1 MVEHS
6 VDRRKPA
13 RPEDIIIGTDPVS
26 IDILKQIYSAIN
38 DIGDER
44 RSFLERCWFHGIERA
59 YKNPSVKL
67 DPDLCFRLL
76 EQIYHHLENK
86 DVWEVKEEDLCEIFE
101 KIISLKATRDSGL
114 KEVFDHLEKSLTAT
128 LQLDFSHK
136 IPLTDS
142 FKDKRNIFNY
152 FVLLFNAVME
162 KMELSMVSA
171 KAVNTYFS
179 KYPDTAFII
188 TDNLGK
194 IRFVN
199 QTGEQLLGLEGARF
213 LGLEIK
219 DFIRNYPVL
228 IEKFNKK
235 GAVEAFQTEIMP
247 LIKNAEPISVTISIP
262 EPVKDRSE
270 IDEKVFIIQFHTP
283 YDSFTHKQPAI
294 NEMVSIKNLVEEII
308 GKIKLTDKWEDI
320 EIENNIFDMRPIKSN
335 YNTVYR
341 MFENLL
347 YSAAVSR
354 KPFEKTKL
362 IIDVKEKKGGVV
374 FIFQDTKGRVTSI
387 LASLKKKVNR
397 QTQVQNTEQWSYNKA
412 KECVEILGGEM
423 ELFSSASTGTTITG
437 FLPCC
442 LNKK

>member
-6 VDRRKPA
+6 VYRKRPT
-13 RPEDIIIGTDPVS
+13 RPEDIIVGTDPVS
-26 IDILKQIYSAIN
+26 IDILKQIYSAIS
-38 DIGDER
+38 DISDER
-44 RSFLERCWFHGIERA
+44 RSFLERCWLQGIEKA
-59 YKNPSVKL
+59 YKDSSVKL

-76 EQIYHHLENK
+76 EQIYQHLENK
-86 DVWEVKEEDLCEIFE
+86 DIWEVKEEDLYEIFE

-136 IPLTDS
+136 IPLTES

-162 KMELSMVSA
+162 KMEFSMVSA
-171 KAVNTYFS
+171 KSVNTYFS

-188 TDNLGK
+188 TDSLGK

-219 DFIRNYPVL
+219 NFIRNYSVL
-228 IEKFNKK
+228 LEKFNKK
-235 GAVEAFQTEIMP
+235 GTIEAFQTEIMP
-247 LIKNAEPISVTISIP
+247 LIKTAEPIPVTISIP

-294 NEMVSIKNLVEEII
+294 NEMVSIKNLVGEII
-308 GKIKLTDKWEDI
+308 EKIKLTDKWEDI

-335 YNTVYR
+335 YNAVYQ

-347 YSAAVSR
+347 YSAVVSR

-374 FIFQDTKGRVTSI
+374 FIFQDTKNSVNSI

-397 QTQVQNTEQWSYNKA
+397 QKQVENTEQWSYNKA
-412 KECVEILGGEM
+412 KECVEILGGEI
-423 ELFSSASTGTTITG
+423 ELFSSPSTGTTITG
-437 FLPCC
+437 FLPCY